1 MKKAILYGN
10 YTNYLYHPLKG
21 VDEQL
26 KSIFKQYL
34 DINSTED
41 LSVFKSDTL
50 NEIELLILYKD
61 NLDDIVKA
69 NHAAAVISYV
79 SNGGRLLILHNGIS
93 FFNGFEFS
101 QMAGG
106 KFDYHPEI
114 RNLTF
119 KSKRRTS
126 NNQKTLDHLQYLK
139 NPTDTKLNFTYP
151 KECIF

>member
-50 NEIELLILYKD
+50 NEI
-61 NLDDIVKA
+61 N
-69 NHAAAVISYV
+69 
-79 SNGGRLLILHNGIS
+79 
-93 FFNGFEFS
+93 
-101 QMAGG
+101 
-106 KFDYHPEI
+106 
-114 RNLTF
+114 
-119 KSKRRTS
+119 
-126 NNQKTLDHLQYLK
+126 
-139 NPTDTKLNFTYP
+139 
-151 KECIF
+151 C